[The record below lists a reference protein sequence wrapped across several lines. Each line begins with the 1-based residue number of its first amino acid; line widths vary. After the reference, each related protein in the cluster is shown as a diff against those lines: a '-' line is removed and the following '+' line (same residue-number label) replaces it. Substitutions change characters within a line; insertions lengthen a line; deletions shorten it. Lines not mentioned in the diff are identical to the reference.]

1 MSNEGATML
10 NHEQFQEL
18 ERTLWA
24 TTGHA
29 ETYRLFRDNVDVRL
43 ALNTLMRDVYAV
55 LSENYDALKQSDK
68 LQRLEENLTM
78 LEESLK

>member
-1 MSNEGATML
+1 ML
-10 NHEQFQEL
+10 NQNQFEEM
-18 ERTLWA
+18 ERALWA
-24 TTGHA
+24 TTVHPEA
-29 ETYRLFRDNVDVRL
+29 YRLLRDNVEVRL
-43 ALNTLMRDVYAV
+43 ALNTLMRDVNAV

>member
-1 MSNEGATML
+1 ML
-10 NHEQFQEL
+10 NQNQFEEL

-24 TTGHA
+24 TTVHPEA
-29 ETYRLFRDNVDVRL
+29 YRLLRDNVEVRL

-55 LSENYDALKQSDK
+55 LSENYSSLKKSDR

-78 LEESLK
+78 TEEKLS